1 LVLKEAQFGLN
12 VFRGAMPITLPD
24 LKNTHCVSLTACG
37 EIITTDKTLLKWLK
51 SEAKSLVADLDN
63 CDGQL
68 YATAGLGE
76 HTGKHFH
83 LDVTN
88 KSYDPK
94 KPLSHTRNVKLGQFQ
109 KTIEKLIGK
118 EVLVDLRGLFEI
130 KTDELPEGGIIRSLF
145 FETKGDVA
153 IKLKGAKLSIKGAPV
168 NEMTW
173 QLAPSGKAIRV
184 FLEAENLKII
194 VSENYLTDAL
204 VRLENALK
212 VFVLGKIPNE
222 PK

>member
-1 LVLKEAQFGLN
+1 
-12 VFRGAMPITLPD
+12 MPITLPD

-37 EIITTDKTLLKWLK
+37 EISNADKDLLKWLK
-51 SEAKSLVADLDN
+51 NEKKSLVADLDKSN
-63 CDGQL
+63 GQL
-68 YATAGLGE
+68 YVTIGLGE

-88 KSYDPK
+88 ESFQSKKSFP
-94 KPLSHTRNVKLGQFQ
+94 HTRNVKVDQVQ
-109 KTIEKLIGK
+109 KKLEKLIGK
-118 EVLVDLRGLFEI
+118 EVLVDLKGMFEI
-130 KTDELPEGGIIRSLF
+130 EIGELPEGGIVRSLF

-168 NEMTW
+168 NEITW
-173 QLAPSGKAIRV
+173 QLAPGGKKIGV
-184 FLEAENLKII
+184 FLEAENLKIT

-204 VRLENALK
+204 AMLENALK

>member
-1 LVLKEAQFGLN
+1 
-12 VFRGAMPITLPD
+12 M
-24 LKNTHCVSLTACG
+24 KNTHCVSLTACG
-37 EIITTDKTLLKWLK
+37 EIKNADKDLLKWLK
-51 SEAKSLVADLDN
+51 NEKKSLVADLDKSN
-63 CDGQL
+63 GQL
-68 YATAGLGE
+68 YVTIGLGE

-88 KSYDPK
+88 ESFQSKKSF
-94 KPLSHTRNVKLGQFQ
+94 SHTRNVKVDQVQ
-109 KTIEKLIGK
+109 KKLEKLIGK
-118 EVLVDLRGLFEI
+118 EVLVDLKGMFEI
-130 KTDELPEGGIIRSLF
+130 EIGELPEGGIVRSLF

-168 NEMTW
+168 NEITW
-173 QLAPSGKAIRV
+173 QLAPGGKKIGV
-184 FLEAENLKII
+184 FLEAENLKIT

-204 VRLENALK
+204 AMLENALK